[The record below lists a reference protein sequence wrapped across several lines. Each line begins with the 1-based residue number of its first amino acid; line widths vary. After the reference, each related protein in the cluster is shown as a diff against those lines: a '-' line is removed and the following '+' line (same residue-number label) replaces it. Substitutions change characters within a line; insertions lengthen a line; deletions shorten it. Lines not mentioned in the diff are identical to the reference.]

1 MACGVPVLST
11 DCDYGPREIIA
22 PGTPLNKKAVAFEEH
37 EYGYL
42 LPPFDMKD
50 IEVSSD
56 ISNAEKMMGEA
67 ILRVLNS
74 KEKNEMIIEKCSSY
88 VKKFDNEEYGRQ
100 WLEVMKGI

>member
-1 MACGVPVLST
+1 
-11 DCDYGPREIIA
+11 
-22 PGTPLNKKAVAFEEH
+22 
-37 EYGYL
+37 
-42 LPPFDMKD
+42 MKD